1 MRTRERDLA
10 KSDGTEKTT
19 YPTKKESEEEREY
32 SVSSEYGMD
41 TDSDTGDVSD
51 AV

>member
-1 MRTRERDLA
+1 MA

-19 YPTKKESEEEREY
+19 NPTKKKRVRKKARQH

-41 TDSDTGDVSD
+41 TDRDTGDVSD